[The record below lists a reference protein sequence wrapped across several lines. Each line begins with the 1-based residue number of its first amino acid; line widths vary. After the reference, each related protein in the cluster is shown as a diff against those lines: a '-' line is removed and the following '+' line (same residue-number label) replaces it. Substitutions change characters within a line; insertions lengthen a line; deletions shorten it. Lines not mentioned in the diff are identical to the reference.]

1 MKLSSVERRSEILRI
16 LSAKESVDVESLAE
30 HFQVSRVTIRTDL
43 DELAEKGMLV
53 RTHGGAIVA
62 ERKNFIRFI
71 SKTVKENSSEKDRI
85 AKTAVGLIKD
95 GDTII
100 LDSGST
106 TLNIPKYLA
115 SSTLTVVTDSL
126 VAAHELA
133 DYEGVD
139 LLVLGGLLRRSSM
152 NMIGPMT
159 KTCLEAINAKWLLM
173 GATAVSIEQG
183 ISTTNLVE
191 AEVKQMMI
199 RAADKVC
206 LLADS
211 TKLGKTSFGKVCD
224 WDQIDYFITDKISE
238 EDKII
243 LNQRGVTVLIAK

>member
-1 MKLSSVERRSEILRI
+1 MKLSSVERKSEILGI
-16 LSAKESVDVESLAE
+16 LSLKESVDVEELAE
-30 HFQVSRVTIRTDL
+30 HFRVSRVTIRNDL
-43 DELAEKGMLV
+43 DALAEKGMLV

-85 AKTAVGLIKD
+85 AREAVSLIKD
-95 GDTII
+95 GDTIL

-106 TLNIPKYLA
+106 TLNVPKYLS

-126 VAAHELA
+126 IAAQELS
-133 DYEGVD
+133 DYEGID
-139 LLVLGGLLRRSSM
+139 LVVLGGMLRRSSM
-152 NMIGPMT
+152 NLIGPMT
-159 KTCLEAINAKWLLM
+159 KNCLEAINARWFLM

-199 RAADKVC
+199 HSADKVC

-211 TKLGKTSFGKVCD
+211 SKMGKTSFGKVCD
-224 WDQIDYFITDKISE
+224 WNQIDYYITDSISD
-238 EDKII
+238 EDLAALTAK
-243 LNQRGVTVLIAK
+243 GVTVLVAK